1 MIGAAQLAALRDGA
15 TFLNTARPAL
25 VDSDALEAELS
36 SGRIAGDP
44 RRRRAGSTARPATR
58 CSRCPNV
65 FVTPHVAG
73 PMGNE
78 LHRLAELAVV
88 EVERYARG
96 EPPLHPVR
104 REDLDRIA

>member
-1 MIGAAQLAALRDGA
+1 
-15 TFLNTARPAL
+15 
-25 VDSDALEAELS
+25 VDQDALEAELR
-36 SGRIAGDP
+36 SGRIAAILDVTEP
-44 RRRRAGSTARPATR
+44 EPLPPDHPLLAL
-58 CSRCPNV
+58 PNV

-73 PMGNE
+73 AMGNE
-78 LHRLAELAVV
+78 LFRLAELAVV